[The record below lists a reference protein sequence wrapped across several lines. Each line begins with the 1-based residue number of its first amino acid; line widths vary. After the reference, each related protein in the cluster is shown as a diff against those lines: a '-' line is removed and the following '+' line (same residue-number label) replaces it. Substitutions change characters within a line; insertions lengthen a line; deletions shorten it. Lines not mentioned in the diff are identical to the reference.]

1 MKNRMEKYED
11 LDGQKINNND
21 AIKECRN
28 KFYSK
33 LCELR
38 ERARKTGL
46 EKEFVAHVFR
56 RGKVHP
62 LKHISWPKKV
72 PMALTVSFLVMAGVM
87 TLAGVV
93 IKVTGWDEKIYTLYF
108 ISQVSLPSKK

>member
-1 MKNRMEKYED
+1 MEKYED

-38 ERARKTGL
+38 ERAWKTGL

-56 RGKVHP
+56 RGKFHP
-62 LKHISWPKKV
+62 QKHISWPKKV
-72 PMALTVSFLVMAGVM
+72 PMALTVSFLVMAGVV
-87 TLAGVV
+87 TFAGVV
-93 IKVTGWDEKIYTLYF
+93 IKVTG
-108 ISQVSLPSKK
+108 

>member
-1 MKNRMEKYED
+1 MEKYED

-21 AIKECRN
+21 AINECRN

-56 RGKVHP
+56 RGKFHP

-72 PMALTVSFLVMAGVM
+72 PMALTVSFLVIAGVM
-87 TLAGVV
+87 TFAGGSHKGYRV
-93 IKVTGWDEKIYTLYF
+93 GWENIYL

>member
-33 LCELR
+33 LCELS
-38 ERARKTGL
+38 GL

-56 RGKVHP
+56 REKFHP
-62 LKHISWPKKV
+62 QKHISWPNC
-72 PMALTVSFLVMAGVM
+72 LDRIVSCHGRGRNLCWGSHKGYRVG
-87 TLAGVV
+87 
-93 IKVTGWDEKIYTLYF
+93 
-108 ISQVSLPSKK
+108 

>member
-46 EKEFVAHVFR
+46 EKEFVAHSLRLWLMYSTFPQKGPILPQGNNPGMLGGVF
-56 RGKVHP
+56 V
-62 LKHISWPKKV
+62 
-72 PMALTVSFLVMAGVM
+72 AL
-87 TLAGVV
+87 
-93 IKVTGWDEKIYTLYF
+93 
-108 ISQVSLPSKK
+108 

>member
-38 ERARKTGL
+38 ERA
-46 EKEFVAHVFR
+46 
-56 RGKVHP
+56 
-62 LKHISWPKKV
+62 
-72 PMALTVSFLVMAGVM
+72 
-87 TLAGVV
+87 
-93 IKVTGWDEKIYTLYF
+93 
-108 ISQVSLPSKK
+108 SKKNLSPMCLGETKTYIMAQKSTNGLDRIVSCHGRGRNLCWGSHKGYRVG